1 MGFFA
6 TPRALS
12 PIATTMHLRFVDK
25 LAEPAIGKVL
35 HPLGPYPGRAAP
47 IPRGTARPIRFC
59 RRLYLRA
66 NSRSM
71 LKPPPAVT
79 NAKTRPPIMARFL

>member
-1 MGFFA
+1 MSD
-6 TPRALS
+6 LS
-12 PIATTMHLRFVDK
+12 PKSNPKADIEQRSPSEHRF
-25 LAEPAIGKVL
+25 
-35 HPLGPYPGRAAP
+35 GPYPGRAAP
-47 IPRGTARPIRFC
+47 IPPGTARPIRFC

-71 LKPPPAVT
+71 LKRPPAVT